1 MLLKGSISSPKEAN
15 RKCSRMTSLMGEY
28 VSWCESILSMT
39 RFMMARFARVCHS
52 LHDTLSRFRGSE
64 RLALIW
70 PNEINDGSDSTLDKL
85 SPKTIV
91 KKELAVSC
99 WLWFFTIITRQ
110 PTPSTLLPAEKAQSF
125 VFAWIST
132 SLFSKSA
139 CWARPVFCFTF
150 PGLCHAGACAN
161 PDLLCVYV
169 AIVDH
174 DTFHT
179 KIVLAHAPMAEGGE
193 CIQERGHITSNSC
206 CHISQSQGWSR
217 DVFWYMINDTGT
229 VFVLSPARPVGSPRQ
244 EPGVVVCKEL
254 VKKCQKSNDPMPQKD
269 WNASRAMLWPKP
281 PWLNS
286 QIIYKQSESS
296 HKLKQVA
303 VWTYFLFWAVVF
315 SFLRES
321 SSTFVLMYLSSDIQV
336 ASFMC
341 AMCGQWKWKL
351 AGYQK
356 SKCHESVWQ
365 LIRTRIKIYDMIWFD
380 MI

>member
-1 MLLKGSISSPKEAN
+1 
-15 RKCSRMTSLMGEY
+15 
-28 VSWCESILSMT
+28 
-39 RFMMARFARVCHS
+39 MMA
-52 LHDTLSRFRGSE
+52 LTQL
-64 RLALIW
+64 W
-70 PNEINDGSDSTLDKL
+70 INWAQKL
-85 SPKTIV
+85 LW

-110 PTPSTLLPAEKAQSF
+110 PTPSTLLPAEKPSPSCLHGYQLRSSQKVPAEQTCLLFHFPWSLPRWCVRQSGP
-125 VFAWIST
+125 
-132 SLFSKSA
+132 SLCLRRHRRSRHLPHQD
-139 CWARPVFCFTF
+139 C
-150 PGLCHAGACAN
+150 PGTCSNGRGRGMHSG
-161 PDLLCVYV
+161 
-169 AIVDH
+169 
-174 DTFHT
+174 
-179 KIVLAHAPMAEGGE
+179 
-193 CIQERGHITSNSC
+193 RGHITSNSC

-229 VFVLSPARPVGSPRQ
+229 VFVLSPARPVGSPSQ

-254 VKKCQKSNDPMPQKD
+254 VKKCQESNDPMPQKD

-356 SKCHESVWQ
+356 SKCPESVWQ